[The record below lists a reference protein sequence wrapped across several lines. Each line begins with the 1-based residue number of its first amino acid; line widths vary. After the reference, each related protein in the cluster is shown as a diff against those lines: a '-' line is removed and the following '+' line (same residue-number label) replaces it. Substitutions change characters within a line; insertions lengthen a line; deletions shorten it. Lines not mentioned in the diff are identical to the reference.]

1 MTPART
7 HTRPQSTNRVDIS
20 PQHRLPI
27 SRAHG
32 KLTGDGT
39 AMGGRMHRGVIAG
52 IVTALLAAGTAQ
64 AEPAVPTFVNGLSQA
79 VFATGSANWVNHELW
94 VETTMDTDFDGEL
107 DRVHVDVSRPM
118 ETETD
123 GLKVP
128 VIYEDSP
135 YYAGGA
141 DVTNWAVDHEI
152 GVPPATRPR
161 APFFTAG
168 NTSPDDQHDLREHL
182 GAARVRRRALRVARH
197 RPLRRLPELRR
208 ADRDRG
214 RQGGHRL
221 AQRPRQGLHD
231 AERRRRGR
239 RRLDDRQGRHDRH
252 LLQRHAADRRRLHR
266 RRGARGD
273 RPHLRDLRLVRLLP
287 RQRHGARAGRLPGR
301 GPGRAHRVHLL
312 PRRRDRPS
320 ARSAGRRSS
329 RWRPTRTA

>member
-1 MTPART
+1 M
-7 HTRPQSTNRVDIS
+7 Q
-20 PQHRLPI
+20 
-27 SRAHG
+27 
-32 KLTGDGT
+32 
-39 AMGGRMHRGVIAG
+39 RGVIAG

-79 VFATGSANWVNHELW
+79 VFATSSANWVNHELW
-94 VETTMDTDFDGEL
+94 VETTMDTDFDG
-107 DRVHVDVSRPM
+107 R
-118 ETETD
+118 
-123 GLKVP
+123 
-128 VIYEDSP
+128 
-135 YYAGGA
+135 A
-141 DVTNWAVDHEI
+141 
-152 GVPPATRPR
+152 RPR
-161 APFFTAG
+161 ARRRLAPDGDRDRRAEG
-168 NTSPDDQHDLREHL
+168 PGHLRGQPVLRGRRRRHQLGGRPRDRRAARHPPARPVLRRRQHESDDQHDLREHV

-221 AQRPRQGLHD
+221 AQRPREGLHD

-239 RRLDDRQGRHDRH
+239 RQLDDRQGRHDRH
-252 LLQRHAADRRRLHR
+252 LLQRHAPDRRRLHR

-287 RQRHGARAGRLPGR
+287 RERHGARAGRLPGR

-329 RWRPTRTA
+329 RWPPTRTA